1 MKATISL
8 YQIKKIIAAEHH
20 DPFAVLGMHEATS
33 GGAAALAVRTF
44 QPGAQAVRVVPLQ
57 AGPAAQ
63 MKRVHKEGFFEAV
76 FQGAAEF
83 FDYALELAL

>member
-20 DPFAVLGMHEATS
+20 DPFAVLGMHEVTS

-57 AGPAAQ
+57 AGHGSADEARAQ
-63 MKRVHKEGFFEAV
+63 RRFF
-76 FQGAAEF
+76 
-83 FDYALELAL
+83 